1 MRNGRGQIRLGA
13 YARSRLLCL
22 SGRAFTLIE
31 LLVVIAIIAILAALL
46 LPALNR
52 AKMRAKRI
60 SCLNNLKQLGI
71 GSQLFANDN
80 EGQLSGSD
88 SYPDDDI
95 NWLYPALVAAP
106 KTFTCPATQHFIDT
120 TKINAG
126 VINANTQ
133 LPEVRSLSE
142 FVHDSP
148 NPDKWGAGRA
158 PNDGHSYEQFG
169 WWRDPPAIGGTKK
182 TEQLVLTRKKQAFYA
197 QNEVPGPVR
206 TWLLVDGDD
215 CPTDPAKRATKPHND
230 YPDPIDNHGAAGA
243 NATFCDGHAQWIR
256 QAEYVQT
263 YEMSQDENRT
273 TAVTCP

>member
-1 MRNGRGQIRLGA
+1 MRNGRGQ
-13 YARSRLLCL
+13 SRLSLRTRL
-22 SGRAFTLIE
+22 PWFQPGFTLIE

-46 LPALNR
+46 LPALSR

-60 SCLNNLKQLGI
+60 SCLNNLKQLGL

-80 EGQLSGSD
+80 DGHLSGAD
-88 SYPDDDI
+88 AYIDDDI
-95 NWLYPALVAAP
+95 NWLYPALVPAA

-120 TKINAG
+120 TKFNTG
-126 VINANTQ
+126 VINSNTQ
-133 LPEVRSLSE
+133 LPELRSLSE
-142 FVHDSP
+142 FVHDLS

-169 WWRDPPAIGGTKK
+169 WWNYPGPDGTKK
-182 TEQLVLTRKKQAFYA
+182 TEQLVLTRKKRAFYA
-197 QNEVPGPVR
+197 QGETPGPVG

-215 CPTDPAKRATKPHND
+215 CPGDPAKRATKPHND

-243 NATFCDGHAQWIR
+243 NATFCDGHAQWVQQADYIR
-256 QAEYVQT
+256 T